1 LVDAYCGA
9 AQLGCMA
16 RYGIPLVFALPLLL
30 AACEP
35 VAIALL
41 GGGVTTVLRYNL
53 EGVAARTFTAPAAS
67 VKTASLAALQRM
79 GLALE
84 GTESLEASELIR
96 ARSPNRDIEIELE
109 PITQHLTRMR
119 ITARSTSL
127 LYDTATAQE
136 LVQQTEK
143 MLDAG
148 VTVKLAPAVPS
159 AAGASTLT
167 AN

>member
-1 LVDAYCGA
+1 
-9 AQLGCMA
+9 MA
-16 RYGIPLVFALPLLL
+16 RYGILLLLGLCLPLG
-30 AACEP
+30 ACDT

-53 EGVAARTFTAPAAS
+53 DGVAARTFTAPAAS
-67 VKTASLAALQRM
+67 VKSASLAALERM
-79 GLALE
+79 GLGLA

-109 PITQHLTRMR
+109 PITEQLTRMR

-143 MLDAG
+143 MLDAS
-148 VTVKLAPAVPS
+148 VAAKLAPALPAAHASRLS
-159 AAGASTLT
+159 A
-167 AN
+167 N